1 MESQMVDRLK
11 ELTERRDQLAAG
23 IQKGLTELEQLN
35 GAIAV
40 LGEFTLKD
48 DDENAASEEAVEE
61 IAEA

>member
-1 MESQMVDRLK
+1 MESQMADRLK

-40 LGEFTLKD
+40 LGEFAPKD
-48 DDENAASEEAVEE
+48 DDENTASEEVVEE

>member
-40 LGEFTLKD
+40 LGEFTPKD
-48 DDENAASEEAVEE
+48 DDENTASEEAVEE

>member
-1 MESQMVDRLK
+1 MESQMADRLK

-40 LGEFTLKD
+40 LGEFTPKD
-48 DDENAASEEAVEE
+48 DNEETSQEKE
-61 IAEA
+61 IGE